1 MVRFIRLGRITGR
14 EASEDKRHV
23 IHLFIWVAITFALV
37 MLSSTVKAQS
47 FQTTMFGNLGLGY
60 QMNGKNVYEPGF
72 SGAGLRL
79 DRIQVLDSSN
89 FSIVSGFEFSFLG
102 WGSQVLV
109 NNGFRVKFLQHKK
122 FGVFGTFS
130 ALNGIALLRPKLLYA
145 GAFDLGF
152 EFNYELK
159 KNLSIYL
166 SSGFRYSICPGY
178 QDYGSIWSYS
188 DIPIGIGLQW
198 SFN

>member
-1 MVRFIRLGRITGR
+1 MVRFIRLGRIAER
-14 EASEDKRHV
+14 AASQDRLHSV
-23 IHLFIWVAITFALV
+23 SIFIWVIITFTLFL
-37 MLSSTVKAQS
+37 LSSPTKAQS
-47 FQTTMFGNLGLGY
+47 FQTTVFGNLGLGY

-72 SGAGLRL
+72 SGAGFRL
-79 DRIQVLDSSN
+79 DRIQSIESSN

-109 NNGFRVKFLQHKK
+109 NNGFRIRFFQLNK
-122 FGVFGTFS
+122 FGTFGKFS

-145 GAFDLGF
+145 GAFDLGL